1 MERYGVGEIQRLLR
15 LPRSAIRSMVDAG
28 FVTPMRGPRNAWLF
42 SFQDLVLLRTAQTLA
57 EARIPRRRIARA
69 VRALRSRLP
78 SSMPLTGLRIDAVGD
93 QVVVLEGQ
101 RRWRAESGQYLLA
114 FDGSPANG
122 TLTVVLGKRLP
133 APQRPARSAG
143 QWFDEAMAL
152 EKIDPE
158 QAKQAYARA
167 IALEP
172 DFTDAHLNLGCLLHE
187 TGDLQEA
194 ERAYAAGLE
203 ACGRQPEL
211 LFNLGVLLEDLGRA
225 VEARD
230 AYEEVLRGDAR
241 HADCHYNLA
250 LLCEGSGDGKEAIR
264 HMAQYRRL
272 TATR

>member
-15 LPRSAIRSMVDAG
+15 LPRSTIRSMVDAG

-42 SFQDLVLLRTAQTLA
+42 SFQDLVLLRTAQALA

-93 QVVVLEGQ
+93 QVVVLEGE

-122 TLTVVLGKRLP
+122 TLTVARGKKIP
-133 APQRPARSAG
+133 AARGAR
-143 QWFDEAMAL
+143 QWFEEGMAL
-152 EKIDPE
+152 EKTDPQ

-167 IALEP
+167 IAIEP
-172 DFTDAHLNLGCLLHE
+172 DFTDAYLNLGCLLHE

-194 ERAYAAGLE
+194 ERAYATGLE
-203 ACGRQPEL
+203 ACGREPEL

-230 AYEEVLRGDAR
+230 AYEEALRGDAR

-272 TATR
+272 TAAR